1 MLKRGGDA
9 MNQRTKEELS
19 PNMKRRFLKEW
30 NETIFTLF
38 WKIFLTAT
46 AL

>member
-1 MLKRGGDA
+1 